1 MEQQI
6 GDFIQPFFLL
16 HRRFSIPRLGT
27 VYLKPEP
34 AFHDFSKSQVFPVH
48 EVLEYKRDT
57 DEQVIDLFDR
67 YVQAGSAFTREQ
79 ILNYLQSLYRLLRTN
94 GCLDLAGIGSIRV
107 ENNTYH
113 LTPMDPAGDY
123 YLPVTAKAVIHE
135 GELHDIK
142 VGEQVRTNAEMKTML
157 AENKS
162 GDNWWIYA
170 LILVLV
176 AAAAMVYYIYGD
188 KF

>member
-16 HRRFSIPRLGT
+16 HRQFAIPRLGT

-34 AFHDFSKSQVFPVH
+34 AFHDFSKSQILPDH
-48 EVLEYKRDT
+48 EVLEYKPEIDQ
-57 DEQVIDLFDR
+57 QVIDLFDG
-67 YVQAGSAFTREQ
+67 YVQSGSAFSREQ
-79 ILNYLQSLYRLLRTN
+79 VLSYLQSLYRLLRTN
-94 GCLDLAGIGSIRV
+94 GSLDLAGIGSIHV

-113 LTPMDPAGDY
+113 LTPLDPAGDY

-135 GELHDIK
+135 GALHDIK
-142 VGEQVRTNAEMKTML
+142 VGEAVHTNAEMKTML
-157 AENKS
+157 AEKKS
-162 GDNWWIYA
+162 RDNWWIYA
-170 LILVLV
+170 LLLVLV
-176 AAAAMVYYIYGD
+176 AAAAMVYYLYSD